1 MAPMTEERVALSVLP
16 SPATLEAAT
25 GQGWEDVYRAT
36 VILVYRY
43 IYARVGNRPD
53 AEDLTTQVYM
63 RALPRLRLA
72 AAIEEIRSYL
82 VTTAR
87 TVLADHWRDRYDVR
101 LDELEDWV
109 AAPVVAHTSVEDE
122 EAGVRRAG
130 AILGALPEHYR
141 RVLELRFLR
150 GYSLRETAAEMGIS
164 LTNAKVM
171 QHRALRR
178 AASLPGEQA

>member
-1 MAPMTEERVALSVLP
+1 VSGEHPALSIVPGGP
-16 SPATLEAAT
+16 SLAPAGAT
-25 GQGWEDVYRAT
+25 EGWEEIYRAT

-43 IYARVGNRPD
+43 IYARVGNRAD

-101 LDELEDWV
+101 IDELEESV
-109 AAPVVAHTSVEDE
+109 ATPEIRPSSPRDE

-130 AILGALPEHYR
+130 AILGSLPENYR

-150 GYSLRETAAEMGIS
+150 GYSLRETAAELDITLS
-164 LTNAKVM
+164 NAKVL

-178 AASLPGEQA
+178 AASLPEVEP